1 MTNRIT
7 NIQAKPPLAL
17 HQRLD
22 DAMQHRH
29 HMTID
34 AISDDDYQQAMASFR
49 DLLLDEAWIPEVVID
64 SIAAQVADTISDDID
79 ATHDKETP

>member
-1 MTNRIT
+1 MNNRIS
-7 NIQAKPPLAL
+7 NIQPKPSLSL
-17 HQRLD
+17 HRRLE

-29 HMTID
+29 EMTID
-34 AISDDDYQQAMASFR
+34 VIGDEEYQQAMTSFR

-79 ATHDKETP
+79 ATHDKETQ